1 MERFL
6 YKISTGKVVDSMF
19 MPSPLPTYVETKL
32 YYPLSAGVTYYFTM
46 YVGCLWLSTANSGTF
61 GTFHRRAPYVLGNL
75 GVLFSNNKV
84 KDFNTFLLHATP
96 QIHLTSWPLPPP
108 DTFGYTRIKASYT
121 AVGGEQYMT
130 IGNFDWYAQLN
141 PIAYLRDTVHY
152 GTYNRVTDS
161 LVVLN
166 DTYGFNICLDDISLV
181 RDTTQPMISLS
192 EFSLGPDTTVCSGA
206 TIGGQPYFLS
216 YLWNTGDTTRFL
228 HVTQSGQYWCRVDFG
243 CNTYTDTINV
253 TIKSPPP
260 PFHIPDTALCAGRP
274 YLARAPKGY
283 ATYAWSNGAGAD
295 STYFYYPGH
304 LWSRI
309 TDYCGQSYTDSF
321 RLVNT
326 PSTVPGININ
336 THPPIVLCDGT
347 PTRFVTNITGGGY
360 QPGYQWYK
368 NGVLLAGE
376 TDSTYLDST
385 LVNGDT
391 LVVALHSNAGCPVT
405 QPTFSNHA
413 GVTVYPNL
421 PTAVS
426 IQATPDSTTGGP
438 VTFRAQ
444 PTNGGPNPRY
454 QWFRNSL
461 AVAFDTSD
469 TYVVNDLQEGDFVS
483 VMLESRE
490 HCPAPALSFSREL
503 IVRHGRLTLG
513 VGTRPQPRAVRV
525 YPNPVTG
532 QVIIEG
538 AEGAK
543 AMLLNSVGQ
552 ELLRIHISNMQQR
565 VDMSALPAGLYLLQ
579 LRGSEGWRQGYK
591 LMKE

>member
-1 MERFL
+1 M
-6 YKISTGKVVDSMF
+6 
-19 MPSPLPTYVETKL
+19 
-32 YYPLSAGVTYYFTM
+32 PLSAGKTYYFSM
-46 YVGCLWLSTANSGTF
+46 YVGCTPVSGTKKINM
-61 GTFHRRAPYVLGNL
+61 GHIGNRNRGPMVLGNI
-75 GVLFSNNKV
+75 GVYFSQNRLR
-84 KDFNTFLLHATP
+84 DFNNFYIPSVTP
-96 QIHLTSWPLPPP
+96 QIRFKTWPLPPA
-108 DTFGYTRIKASYT
+108 DTFGYTHLTATYT
-121 AVGGEQYMT
+121 ASGGEQFMT
-130 IGNFDWYAQLN
+130 IGNFDPYSQFKPLAF
-141 PIAYLRDTVHY
+141 PPDSFYTGTIGHVSDTFEARY
-152 GTYNRVTDS
+152 S
-161 LVVLN
+161 WP
-166 DTYGFNICLDDISLV
+166 FNEFLDDISLV

-216 YLWNTGDTTRFL
+216 YLWNTGDTTRFI

-243 CNTYTDTINV
+243 CSTYTDTINV
-253 TIKSPPP
+253 SIQPPPP
-260 PFHIPDTALCAGRP
+260 PFHIPDTALCKGRP
-274 YLARAPKGY
+274 YIARAPKGY
-283 ATYAWSNGAGAD
+283 AAYAWSNGSGAD
-295 STYFYYPGH
+295 SAYFYYPGR

-309 TDYCGQSYTDSF
+309 TDVCGQSYTDSF

-326 PSTVPGININ
+326 PSTIPGININ

-368 NGVLLAGE
+368 NGVLLAGA
-376 TDSTYLDST
+376 TDSTYLDSA

-426 IQATPDSTTGGP
+426 IQATPDSLTGGP
-438 VTFRAQ
+438 IRFRALA
-444 PTNGGPNPRY
+444 TNGGPNPRY

-469 TYVVNDLQEGDFVS
+469 TYIVNDLHEGEFVS
-483 VMLESRE
+483 VMLESRA
-490 HCPAPALSFSREL
+490 HCPVPALSFSREL

-513 VGTRPQPRAVRV
+513 AGTALQKAVRV
-525 YPNPVTG
+525 YPNPVSG

-538 AEGAK
+538 AAGAE
-543 AMLLNSVGQ
+543 ALLLNSVGQ
-552 ELLRIHISNMQQR
+552 EVLRIHISNEQQR
-565 VDMSALPAGLYLLQ
+565 VEMSVLPAGLYLLQ
-579 LRGSEGWRQGYK
+579 LRSGDGWRQGYK